1 MSKHDDFIFRPIIKV
16 LENSIDAISLVEEG
30 IESYL
35 LNDYIMSTIFIQMT
49 GFQEQKFKCI
59 AWELAT
65 ENYNFRRDFLKNFSS
80 EGFSTYKSKTELYKK
95 INENIGEY
103 QFSDQ
108 EKDSIIENTLNRMT
122 DLIENSP
129 LKSWN
134 EPQYN
139 DFKKSIKN
147 NVNKKHIVT
156 SKSVL
161 LESSVVDIYKMLYK
175 TRNRLAH
182 NTTSYQRNL
191 PELSELRDAKF
202 GYNNFFVWFYILII
216 IDEVMI
222 TLYEEFKKNIK
233 FSF

>member
-139 DFKKSIKN
+139 DFKK
-147 NVNKKHIVT
+147 T
-156 SKSVL
+156 
-161 LESSVVDIYKMLYK
+161 
-175 TRNRLAH
+175 
-182 NTTSYQRNL
+182 
-191 PELSELRDAKF
+191 
-202 GYNNFFVWFYILII
+202 
-216 IDEVMI
+216 
-222 TLYEEFKKNIK
+222 
-233 FSF
+233 